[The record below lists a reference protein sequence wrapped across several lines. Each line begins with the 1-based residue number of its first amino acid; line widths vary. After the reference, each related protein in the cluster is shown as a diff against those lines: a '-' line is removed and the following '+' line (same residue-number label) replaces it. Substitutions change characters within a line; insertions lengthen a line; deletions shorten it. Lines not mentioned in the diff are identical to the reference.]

1 MCSLLPEW
9 NSRNFMESGP
19 AVWKAAMSPF
29 SARNHNSL
37 CPGNS
42 SKFRIRSQSWSL
54 AEIKIGYDNQET
66 NGSDKHSFTQ
76 SMTQGHLVENEEG
89 SQQILGL
96 GRSPP
101 LEDVSVLILCGQLCF
116 ECISGCTYT
125 PKPSGA
131 KAGLIEH
138 IPGFLPW
145 SQLKTAIKEPPFL
158 NYGCVSAGVEN
169 GPGREDKAHGA
180 GCNSTGIW
188 RAFILKKTFNS
199 GMWITQGK

>member
-1 MCSLLPEW
+1 MCPLLPGW

-19 AVWKAAMSPF
+19 AVWKVAMSPF

-42 SKFRIRSQSWSL
+42 PKFRIRSQSWSL
-54 AEIKIGYDNQET
+54 AEIKSGYDNQET
-66 NGSDKHSFTQ
+66 NGSDKHSFTL
-76 SMTQGHLVENEEG
+76 SMTQGHLVENEEA

-96 GRSPP
+96 GRSPR

-116 ECISGCTYT
+116 DCTSGCTYT

-138 IPGFLPW
+138 IPGFFSLIPAENSHKRASSFELWLWVCWGGEWPW
-145 SQLKTAIKEPPFL
+145 ER
-158 NYGCVSAGVEN
+158 
-169 GPGREDKAHGA
+169 RE
-180 GCNSTGIW
+180 SP
-188 RAFILKKTFNS
+188 RSRL
-199 GMWITQGK
+199 